1 MIWLTVLSVI
11 KVQQFIRPCQPVAS
25 KSPAMGKEWLHE
37 LKLDGHRFQIAKDGR
52 HVRLFGQKGGEWTK
66 HLPHFAEAFRGLP
79 CRSCT
84 LDGYL
89 VLPDAD
95 EAADCEGLSAAI
107 ATSQLEPLF
116 FAFDLLYRDGH
127 DLRPLSLV
135 ERKQRLSRLVRRADI
150 RCLHLVQTFENGKA
164 LLAAAEQHGLEGV
177 VSKRRNAPYRSG
189 SCRDWRKVRTTAWR
203 DANRERWRSFA
214 RSLTF

>member
-1 MIWLTVLSVI
+1 MIWFTVLSVI
-11 KVQQFIRPCQPVAS
+11 KVPRFMRPCQPVAS

-37 LKLDGHRFQIAKDGR
+37 LKLDGHRFQIVKDGR
-52 HVRLFGQKGGEWTK
+52 RVRLFGQKGGEWTK
-66 HLPHFAEAFRGLP
+66 HLPLFAEAFRRLP

-107 ATSQLEPLF
+107 GTSQLEPLF

-135 ERKQRLSRLVRRADI
+135 ERKQRLSRLVNRADI

-214 RSLTF
+214 RSLAF